1 MALQKIGDI
10 SDLVETEYGYHI
22 LKYATDIEPGMQEV
36 TDEQKES
43 LRGDLLKTKQDA
55 AYESAVSQWTSD
67 AKIERFPKVMK

>member
-1 MALQKIGDI
+1 
-10 SDLVETEYGYHI
+10 
-22 LKYATDIEPGMQEV
+22 MQEV